1 MGKKQHMSREDLI
14 KSCCSLKESV
24 GAIKNMTTLN
34 NALRRWKEFGAEKDR
49 LDGLIKT
56 KIAITGNCTLKPL
69 ADYLRVGMFLYDID
83 AEVFE
88 FPYDQWANQMLDQ
101 NAELYHY
108 NPSFLVLYLSSLGL
122 TCSGSKMQ
130 FEVIN
135 ILENCIDNI
144 ERNSSIRVVMILPEL
159 LEEEYYTS
167 SKIYMWRNHFTFEL
181 FQRFESRLI
190 FIDPNQVITDIGRRD
205 WFSSRFWYHAK
216 MPCHP
221 NALISLGRHI
231 AITVAHCISLPVKV
245 VVCDLDNILWGGIVG
260 EDGWQNLKLDVYST
274 GGPYIRLQA
283 LLKGLTEKGILLVA
297 VSKNN
302 EEDVR
307 EVFVKRDEML
317 LQWDD
322 FTMVVANWLPKSG
335 NIANIAKTLN
345 LGLKYFCFIDDSP
358 FERQEV
364 RHALP
369 EVNVPEMPVNPE
381 EYISFLMES
390 GLFHIPV
397 LTDED
402 IKRTTFYRS
411 EMARGKSREE
421 STDYSSYLKS
431 LGLKIYPFKIG
442 NGNMDRVVQLI
453 NKTNQFNLTSRRYD
467 YELVQKFAVDDNVFS
482 YCYMVSDS
490 FGDSGITG
498 VLIAIPSD
506 ESDAYIIDTWLLSC
520 RVMGRTVEKA
530 MFEHLLSWSKSLGI
544 NTIIG
549 EYIPTEKNKP
559 VNNLFKELG
568 FNKLAH
574 DNNTIHAYRYDVIW
588 PYTDNKYVTC
598 VINE

>member
-14 KSCCSLKESV
+14 KSCSSLKASV
-24 GAIKNMTTLN
+24 GTIKNMTTLN

-101 NAELYHY
+101 NTELYHY

-283 LLKGLTEKGILLVA
+283 LFKGLTEKGILLVA

-307 EVFVKRDEML
+307 EVFLKRDEML

-335 NIANIAKTLN
+335 NIAKISETLN
-345 LGLKYFCFIDDSP
+345 IGLKHFCFIDDSP

-369 EVNVPEMPVNPE
+369 EVDVPEMPVNPE

-390 GLFHIPV
+390 GLFHIPL

-411 EMARGKSREE
+411 EMARGKSREK
-421 STDYSSYLKS
+421 STDYGSYLKS
-431 LGLKIYPFKIG
+431 LGLKIYPFKIR

-453 NKTNQFNLTSRRYD
+453 NKTNQFNLTTRRYD
-467 YELVQKFAVDDNVFS
+467 YESVHKFATDDKVFS
-482 YCYMVSDS
+482 YCYKVTDK
-490 FGDSGITG
+490 FGDSGVTG
-498 VLIAIPSD
+498 VLIAVPG
-506 ESDAYIIDTWLLSC
+506 EEANTYIIDTWLLSC

-549 EYIPTEKNKP
+549 EYIPTEKNIP
-559 VNNLFKELG
+559 VENLFQEIGFKLNEL
-568 FNKLAH
+568 K
-574 DNNTIHAYRYDVIW
+574 NNGEFIYEYDMST
-588 PYTDNKYVTC
+588 PYMNNIYVE
-598 VINE
+598 IQ